1 MKVYRPEIDGLRA
14 ISVIAV
20 ILYHAEFTVA
30 GHTLLSGGYIGV
42 DVFFVI
48 SGFLISQI
56 LLTEI
61 EATGRIDF
69 LKFYARRARRILPAL
84 FAVIF
89 ATMPFAYYFLLP
101 LELTDYANS
110 VGSSLLFGSNIY
122 FHFTAAQYGEPNTLL
137 KPFLHT
143 WSLSVEEQFYIA
155 FPVLLLIVRR
165 YLKSRF
171 LPCVLVAAALS
182 FVFCFV
188 TVRHDPQ
195 QAFYSPLTRAWELL
209 AGTLLAYYEVRRG
222 RPRPQP
228 LLAAAGLIL
237 VLGSLILFG
246 KDTVHPGRI
255 TVIPV
260 VGTCLVLAFASREN
274 AAGRLLASRPA
285 ALTGLV
291 SYSLYLWHY
300 PVFAFWRL
308 TSLNFSNGDK
318 LLAVAVTVLISVVS
332 FVVIEKPLRHTRRSR
347 ALWITLSSSVVTI
360 AAAVLSAIHM
370 AGFPNR
376 LDDVYSPVA
385 QANEARLES
394 TFLSLNDN
402 IQAGKPI
409 IFIIGDSHARNW
421 SIALKNYIDT
431 DRYQIVALSYLNC
444 MVEIKNDIVK
454 APSRASIYDKY
465 CIPFEKYINDKSLLS
480 RTKAI
485 FLTSLRP
492 FEYTVNPFRFELIS
506 WMKSH
511 SDNARVF
518 VFGNYFQLDELH
530 SCLGLMFQRKSD
542 ASICLRE
549 ASYPPANQP
558 LEQLPFFPSGLPFT
572 YVDIVKLHCDYDKE
586 KCLTSS
592 KGVPFII
599 DWNHMTAEFLTT
611 LIGDILE
618 KRTADLRSDGLLDF
632 LVPPH
637 AGQSERTASSQP
649 SAAATLSASPSN

>member
-1 MKVYRPEIDGLRA
+1 M
-14 ISVIAV
+14 IAV
-20 ILYHAEFTVA
+20 ILYHAEFTIA
-30 GHTLLSGGYIGV
+30 GHTLLQGGYIGV

-89 ATMPFAYYFLLP
+89 VTIPFAYYLLLP
-101 LELTDYANS
+101 SELLDYANS
-110 VGSSLLFGSNIY
+110 IGSTLLFGSNIY
-122 FHFTAAQYGEPNTLL
+122 FYFTAAQYGEPNTLL

-143 WSLSVEEQFYIA
+143 WSLSVEEQFYIG
-155 FPVLLLIVRR
+155 FPLLLLIVRR

-171 LPCVLVAAALS
+171 LPCVLLVASLS
-182 FVFCFV
+182 FVLCLV
-188 TVRHDPQ
+188 TVRYDQQ

-209 AGTLLAYYEVRRG
+209 AGTLLAYHDVRRG
-222 RPRPQP
+222 RTRPRP
-228 LLAAAGLIL
+228 LLAAVGLVL
-237 VLGSLILFG
+237 VLGSLILFR
-246 KDTVHPGRI
+246 KDTAHPGLF

-260 VGTCLVLAFASREN
+260 IGTCLLLAFASQQH
-274 AAGRLLASRPA
+274 AVGRLLASPPA
-285 ALTGLV
+285 ALTGIV

-300 PVFAFWRL
+300 PVFAFLRL
-308 TSLNFSNGDK
+308 TSLNFNNGDK
-318 LLAVAVTVLISVVS
+318 LLAIAATVLVAVVS
-332 FVVIEKPLRHTRRSR
+332 FVVIEKPLRHSRRSR
-347 ALWITLSSSVVTI
+347 ALWIYLGSSAATI
-360 AAAVLSAIHM
+360 TAAVVSAISM
-370 AGFPNR
+370 AGFPHR
-376 LDDVYSPVA
+376 LDQIYPPLA
-385 QANEARLES
+385 QTNEARLES
-394 TFLSLNDN
+394 TFLSLNNN

-421 SIALKNYIDT
+421 SIALKNYIDS
-431 DRYQIVALSYLNC
+431 DRYQVVAISYLNC

-454 APSRASIYDKY
+454 APSRASIFDKY
-465 CIPFEKYINDKSLLS
+465 CIPFEKFINDKSLLS

-492 FEYTVNPFRFELIS
+492 FEYTVNPFRFELLS

-511 SDNARVF
+511 SDDARIF

-549 ASYPPANQP
+549 ATYPPANQP
-558 LEQLPFFPSGLPFT
+558 LEQLPFFPSDLAFT

-592 KGVPFII
+592 RGVPFIT
-599 DWNHMTAEFLTT
+599 DWNHLTAEFLTT

-618 KRTADLRSDGLLDF
+618 KRTADLRGDGLLDF

-637 AGQSERTASSQP
+637 ARQSERTASSQP
-649 SAAATLSASPSN
+649 NAGRTSSASPSD

>member
-30 GHTLLSGGYIGV
+30 GHTLLRGGYIGV

-84 FAVIF
+84 FAVVF
-89 ATMPFAYYFLLP
+89 ATIPFAYYLLLP
-101 LELTDYANS
+101 SELLDYANS
-110 VGSSLLFGSNIY
+110 IGSSLLFGSNIY
-122 FHFTAAQYGEPNTLL
+122 FYFTAAQYGEPNTLL

-143 WSLSVEEQFYIA
+143 WSLSVEEQFYIG
-155 FPVLLLIVRR
+155 FPLLLLFTRR

-171 LPCVLVAAALS
+171 LPCVLLVASFS
-182 FVFCFV
+182 FVLCVV
-188 TVRHDPQ
+188 TVRYDQQ
-195 QAFYSPLTRAWELL
+195 QAFYSPFTRAWELL
-209 AGTLLAYYEVRRG
+209 AGTLLACHEMRRG
-222 RPRPQP
+222 RTRPRP
-228 LLAAAGLIL
+228 LLAAAGVVL
-237 VLGSLILFG
+237 VLGSLILFR
-246 KDTVHPGRI
+246 KDTVHPGLL

-260 VGTCLVLAFASREN
+260 IGTCLVLAFAGHQD
-274 AAGRLLASRPA
+274 AVGRLLASRPA

-300 PVFAFWRL
+300 PVFAFLRL
-308 TSLNFSNGDK
+308 TSLNLNNGDK
-318 LLAVAVTVLISVVS
+318 FLAIAATVLVAVVS
-332 FVVIEKPLRHTRRSR
+332 FVVIEKPLRHTRKSR
-347 ALWITLSSSVVTI
+347 ALWIYLGSSVATI
-360 AAAVLSAIHM
+360 TAAVVSAISM
-370 AGFPNR
+370 AGFPHR
-376 LDDVYSPVA
+376 LDQIYPPLA

-394 TFLSLNDN
+394 TFLSLNNN

-421 SIALKNYIDT
+421 SIALKNYIDS
-431 DRYQIVALSYLNC
+431 DRYQVVAISYLNC

-492 FEYTVNPFRFELIS
+492 FEYTVNPFRFELLS

-511 SDNARVF
+511 SDDARIF
-518 VFGNYFQLDELH
+518 VFGNYFQLDDLH

-549 ASYPPANQP
+549 ATYPPANQP
-558 LEQLPFFPSGLPFT
+558 LEQLPFFPSDLAFT

-592 KGVPFII
+592 RGVPFIT
-599 DWNHMTAEFLTT
+599 DWNHLTAEFLTT

-618 KRTADLRSDGLLDF
+618 KRTADLRGDGLLDF

-637 AGQSERTASSQP
+637 ARQSERTASSQP
-649 SAAATLSASPSN
+649 NAGRTSSASP

>member
-30 GHTLLSGGYIGV
+30 GHTLLQGGYIGV

-48 SGFLISQI
+48 SGFLISRI

-110 VGSSLLFGSNIY
+110 IGSSLLFGSNIY
-122 FHFTAAQYGEPNTLL
+122 FYFTAAQYGEPNTLL

-143 WSLSVEEQFYIA
+143 WSLSVEEQFYIG

-237 VLGSLILFG
+237 VVGSLILFEKG
-246 KDTVHPGRI
+246 TVHPGRV

-260 VGTCLVLAFASREN
+260 LGTCLVLAFASREN
-274 AAGRLLASRPA
+274 AIGRLLASRPA

-308 TSLNFSNGDK
+308 TSLDFGNSDK
-318 LLAVAVTVLISVVS
+318 FLAITVTVLVSVVS
-332 FVVIEKPLRHTRRSR
+332 FVVVEKPLRHSRRSR
-347 ALWITLSSSVVTI
+347 ALWVTLSSSVATI
-360 AAAVLSAIHM
+360 AAAVLSAIMM
-370 AGFPNR
+370 AGFPHR
-376 LDDVYSPVA
+376 LDDVYSPLA

-402 IQAGKPI
+402 IQAEKPV
-409 IFIIGDSHARNW
+409 IFIIGDSHARN
-421 SIALKNYIDT
+421 
-431 DRYQIVALSYLNC
+431 
-444 MVEIKNDIVK
+444 
-454 APSRASIYDKY
+454 
-465 CIPFEKYINDKSLLS
+465 YINDKSLLS

-492 FEYTVNPFRFELIS
+492 FEYTANAFRFELIS

-518 VFGNYFQLDELH
+518 VFGNYFQLDESH

-558 LEQLPFFPSGLPFT
+558 LAQLPLFPSDLAFT

-592 KGVPFII
+592 KGVPFIT

-637 AGQSERTASSQP
+637 ASQAERTASSQP
-649 SAAATLSASPSN
+649 NATSSASPSN

>member
-1 MKVYRPEIDGLRA
+1 M
-14 ISVIAV
+14 IAV

-30 GHTLLSGGYIGV
+30 GHTLLQGGYIGV

-89 ATMPFAYYFLLP
+89 ATSPFAYYLLLP
-101 LELTDYANS
+101 SELLDYANS
-110 VGSSLLFGSNIY
+110 IGSSLLFGSNLY
-122 FHFTAAQYGEPNTLL
+122 FYFTAAQYGEPNTLL

-143 WSLSVEEQFYIA
+143 WSLSVEEQFYIG
-155 FPVLLLIVRR
+155 FPLLLLITRR
-165 YLKSRF
+165 YLKSKF
-171 LPCVLVAAALS
+171 LPCVLLVASLS
-182 FVFCFV
+182 FVLCVV
-188 TVRHDPQ
+188 TVRYDQQ

-209 AGTLLAYYEVRRG
+209 AGTLLACHQVRRG
-222 RPRPQP
+222 RTRPRP
-228 LLAAAGLIL
+228 LLAAAGLVL
-237 VLGSLILFG
+237 VVGSLILFR
-246 KDTVHPGRI
+246 KDTVHPGVL

-260 VGTCLVLAFASREN
+260 IGTCLVLAFAGN
-274 AAGRLLASRPA
+274 QDAVGRLLASRPA

-300 PVFAFWRL
+300 PVFAFLRL
-308 TSLNFSNGDK
+308 TSLNLNNGDK
-318 LLAVAVTVLISVVS
+318 FLAIAATVLVAVVS
-332 FVVIEKPLRHTRRSR
+332 FVVIEKPLRHTRKSR
-347 ALWITLSSSVVTI
+347 AFWIYLSSSVATI
-360 AAAVLSAIHM
+360 TAAVVSAISM
-370 AGFPNR
+370 AGFPHR
-376 LDDVYSPVA
+376 LDQIYPPLA
-385 QANEARLES
+385 QTNEARLES
-394 TFLSLNDN
+394 TFLSLNNN

-431 DRYQIVALSYLNC
+431 DRYQVVAVSYLNC

-465 CIPFEKYINDKSLLS
+465 CIPFEKFVNDKSLLS

-492 FEYTVNPFRFELIS
+492 FEYTVNPFRFELLS

-511 SDNARVF
+511 SDDARIF

-549 ASYPPANQP
+549 ATYPPANQP
-558 LEQLPFFPSGLPFT
+558 LEQLPFFPSDLAFT

-592 KGVPFII
+592 KGVPFIT
-599 DWNHMTAEFLTT
+599 DWNHLTAEFLTT

-618 KRTADLRSDGLLDF
+618 MRTADLRGDGLLDF

-637 AGQSERTASSQP
+637 ARQSERTASSQP
-649 SAAATLSASPSN
+649 NVGRTSSASP

>member
-20 ILYHAEFTVA
+20 ILYHAELTVA
-30 GHTLLSGGYIGV
+30 GHTLLRGGYIGV

-48 SGFLISQI
+48 SGFLISQV

-69 LKFYARRARRILPAL
+69 LKFYTRRARRILPAL

-89 ATMPFAYYFLLP
+89 ATIPFAYYLLLP
-101 LELTDYANS
+101 SELLDYANS
-110 VGSSLLFGSNIY
+110 IGSSLLFGSNIY
-122 FHFTAAQYGEPNTLL
+122 FYFTAAQYGEPNTLL

-143 WSLSVEEQFYIA
+143 WSLSVEEQFYIG
-155 FPVLLLIVRR
+155 FPLLLLIVRR

-171 LPCVLVAAALS
+171 LPCVLLVASLS
-182 FVFCFV
+182 FVLCVV
-188 TVRHDPQ
+188 TVRYDQQ

-209 AGTLLAYYEVRRG
+209 AGTLLAYHEVGRG
-222 RPRPQP
+222 RTRPRP
-228 LLAAAGLIL
+228 LLAAAGLVL
-237 VLGSLILFG
+237 VLGSLIFFR
-246 KDTVHPGRI
+246 KDTVHPGLV

-260 VGTCLVLAFASREN
+260 IGTCLVLAFTSQQDAV
-274 AAGRLLASRPA
+274 GRLLASRPA

-300 PVFAFWRL
+300 PVFAFARL
-308 TSLNFSNGDK
+308 TSLNFNNGDK
-318 LLAVAVTVLISVVS
+318 VLAIAATVLVAVVS

-347 ALWITLSSSVVTI
+347 ALWIYLSSSVVTI
-360 AAAVLSAIHM
+360 TAAVVSAVYM
-370 AGFPNR
+370 AGFPHR
-376 LDDVYSPVA
+376 LDQVYPSLA
-385 QANEARLES
+385 QMNEARLES
-394 TFLSLNDN
+394 TFLSLNNN

-421 SIALKNYIDT
+421 SIALKNYIDA
-431 DRYQIVALSYLNC
+431 DRYQVVAISYLNC

-492 FEYTVNPFRFELIS
+492 FEYTVNPFRFELLS

-511 SDNARVF
+511 SDDARIF

-549 ASYPPANQP
+549 ATYPPANQP
-558 LEQLPFFPSGLPFT
+558 LEQLPFFPPDLAFT

-592 KGVPFII
+592 RGVPFIT
-599 DWNHMTAEFLTT
+599 DWNHLTAEFLTT

-618 KRTADLRSDGLLDF
+618 KRTADLRGDGLLDF

-637 AGQSERTASSQP
+637 ARQPERTASSQP
-649 SAAATLSASPSN
+649 NAGRPSSASP

>member
-20 ILYHAEFTVA
+20 ILYHAEFTIA
-30 GHTLLSGGYIGV
+30 GHTLLQGGYIGV

-89 ATMPFAYYFLLP
+89 ATIPFAYYLLLP
-101 LELTDYANS
+101 SELLDYANS
-110 VGSSLLFGSNIY
+110 IGSTLLFGSNIY
-122 FHFTAAQYGEPNTLL
+122 FYFTAAQYGEPNTLL

-143 WSLSVEEQFYIA
+143 WSLSVEEQFYIG
-155 FPVLLLIVRR
+155 FPLLLLITRR

-171 LPCVLVAAALS
+171 LPCVLLVASLS
-182 FVFCFV
+182 FVLCVV
-188 TVRHDPQ
+188 TVRYDQQ
-195 QAFYSPLTRAWELL
+195 QAFYSPLTRTWELL
-209 AGTLLAYYEVRRG
+209 AGTLLAYHQVRRG
-222 RPRPQP
+222 RTRPRP
-228 LLAAAGLIL
+228 LLAAAGLVL
-237 VLGSLILFG
+237 VVGSLILFR
-246 KDTVHPGRI
+246 KDTVHPGVL

-260 VGTCLVLAFASREN
+260 IGTCLVLAFAGHQD
-274 AAGRLLASRPA
+274 AVGRLLASRPA
-285 ALTGLV
+285 VLTGLV

-300 PVFAFWRL
+300 PIFAFWRL
-308 TSLNFSNGDK
+308 TNLNFDNVDK
-318 LLAVAVTVLISVVS
+318 FLAIAATALVAAVS

-347 ALWITLSSSVVTI
+347 ALWTTLSSSVVTI
-360 AAAVLSAIHM
+360 TAAVLSAIYM
-370 AGFPNR
+370 DGFPYR
-376 LDDVYSPVA
+376 LNEVYPPLA
-385 QANEARLES
+385 QASEARLES
-394 TFLSLNDN
+394 TFLSLNNN
-402 IQAGKPI
+402 IQAGKPV

-431 DRYQIVALSYLNC
+431 DRYQVVALSYLNC
-444 MVEIKNDIVK
+444 MVEIKNDIVR

-465 CIPFEKYINDKSLLS
+465 CIPFEKFINDKSLLS

-485 FLTSLRP
+485 FLTSFRP
-492 FEYTVNPFRFELIS
+492 FEYTVNPFRFELLS

-511 SDNARVF
+511 SDNARIF
-518 VFGNYFQLDELH
+518 VFGNYFQLDQSH
-530 SCLGLMFQRKSD
+530 WCLGLMLQRKSD

-549 ASYPPANQP
+549 ATYPLANQP
-558 LEQLPFFPSGLPFT
+558 LAQLPFYPFDLAFT

-592 KGVPFII
+592 RGVPFIT
-599 DWNHMTAEFLTT
+599 DWNHMTAEFLIS

-632 LVPPH
+632 LVPPR
-637 AGQSERTASSQP
+637 ARQAERTASSQP
-649 SAAATLSASPSN
+649 NDGSTSSPSP

>member
-20 ILYHAEFTVA
+20 ILYHAEFTIA
-30 GHTLLSGGYIGV
+30 GHTLLRGGYIGV

-84 FAVIF
+84 FAVVF
-89 ATMPFAYYFLLP
+89 ATIPFAYYLLLP
-101 LELTDYANS
+101 SELLDFANS
-110 VGSSLLFGSNIY
+110 IGSSLLFGSNIY
-122 FHFTAAQYGEPNTLL
+122 FYFTAAQYGEPNTLL

-143 WSLSVEEQFYIA
+143 WSLSVEEQFYIG
-155 FPVLLLIVRR
+155 FPLLLLITRR
-165 YLKSRF
+165 YFKSRF
-171 LPCVLVAAALS
+171 LPCVLLVASLS
-182 FVFCFV
+182 FVLCVV
-188 TVRHDPQ
+188 TVRYDQQ

-209 AGTLLAYYEVRRG
+209 AGTLLAYHEVRRG
-222 RPRPQP
+222 RPRPRP
-228 LLAAAGLIL
+228 LLAAAGLLL
-237 VLGSLILFG
+237 VLGSLILFR
-246 KDTVHPGRI
+246 KDTVHPGLV

-260 VGTCLVLAFASREN
+260 IGTCLVLAFAGHQD
-274 AAGRLLASRPA
+274 AVGRLLASRPA

-300 PVFAFWRL
+300 PVFAFLRL
-308 TSLNFSNGDK
+308 TSLNFNNGDK
-318 LLAVAVTVLISVVS
+318 FLAIAATVLVAVVS
-332 FVVIEKPLRHTRRSR
+332 FIVIEKPLRHSRKSR
-347 ALWITLSSSVVTI
+347 ALWIYLGSSVATI
-360 AAAVLSAIHM
+360 TAAVVSAISM
-370 AGFPNR
+370 AGFPHR
-376 LDDVYSPVA
+376 LDQIYPPLA
-385 QANEARLES
+385 QTNEARLES
-394 TFLSLNDN
+394 TFLSLNNN

-421 SIALKNYIDT
+421 SIALKNYIDA
-431 DRYQIVALSYLNC
+431 DRYQVVAISYLNC

-465 CIPFEKYINDKSLLS
+465 CIPFEKFINDKSLLS

-492 FEYTVNPFRFELIS
+492 FEYTVNPFRFELLS

-511 SDNARVF
+511 SDDARIF

-549 ASYPPANQP
+549 ATYPPPNQP
-558 LEQLPFFPSGLPFT
+558 LEQLPFFPSDLAFT

-592 KGVPFII
+592 RGVPFIT
-599 DWNHMTAEFLTT
+599 DWNHLTAEFLTT

-637 AGQSERTASSQP
+637 ARQSERTASSQ
-649 SAAATLSASPSN
+649 SNAGRTSSASP

>member
-30 GHTLLSGGYIGV
+30 GRTLLRGGYIGV
-42 DVFFVI
+42 DIFFVI
-48 SGFLISQI
+48 SGFLISKI
-56 LLTEI
+56 LLTEL

-84 FAVIF
+84 FAVVLT
-89 ATMPFAYYFLLP
+89 TMPFAYCLLLP
-101 LELTDYANS
+101 SELLDYANS
-110 VGSSLLFGSNIY
+110 IGSSLLFGSNIY
-122 FHFTAAQYGEPNTLL
+122 FYSTAALYGEPGTLL

-143 WSLSVEEQFYIA
+143 WSLSVEEQFYIG

-165 YLKSRF
+165 YLRSRF
-171 LPCVLVAAALS
+171 LPCVLLVASLS
-182 FVFCFV
+182 FVLCVV
-188 TVRHDPQ
+188 TVRYDQQ

-209 AGTLLAYYEVRRG
+209 AGTLLAYHEVRRG
-222 RPRPQP
+222 RTRPRP
-228 LLAAAGLIL
+228 LLAAAGFVL
-237 VLGSLILFG
+237 VLGSLILFR
-246 KDTVHPGRI
+246 KDTVHPGLL
-255 TVIPV
+255 TAIPV
-260 VGTCLVLAFASREN
+260 IGTCLVLAFAGHQN
-274 AAGRLLASRPA
+274 AVGRLLASRPA

-300 PVFAFWRL
+300 PIFAFWRQ
-308 TSLNFSNGDK
+308 TDVHFSNGDK
-318 LLAVAVTVLISVVS
+318 FLAVAVTVLVAVVS
-332 FVVIEKPLRHTRRSR
+332 FVVVEKPLRHTRKSR
-347 ALWITLSSSVVTI
+347 VLWITLSSSVATI
-360 AAAVLSAIHM
+360 TAAVVSAVSM
-370 AGFPNR
+370 AGFPHR
-376 LDDVYSPVA
+376 LDEVYPPLA
-385 QANEARLES
+385 QTNEARLES
-394 TFLSLNDN
+394 TFHSLNND
-402 IQAGKPI
+402 IQPGKPI

-421 SIALKNYIDT
+421 SIALKNYIDA
-431 DRYQIVALSYLNC
+431 DRYEIVSISYLNC
-444 MVEIKNDIVK
+444 LVEIKNDIVR
-454 APSRASIYDKY
+454 APSRASIYDQY
-465 CIPFEKYINDKSLLS
+465 CIPFERYVNDKSLLS

-518 VFGNYFQLDELH
+518 VFGNYFQLKESQ

-558 LEQLPFFPSGLPFT
+558 LEQLPFFPSDLAFT
-572 YVDIVKLHCDYDKE
+572 YVDIVKLHCDYNKE

-592 KGVPFII
+592 RGVPFIT
-599 DWNHMTAEFLTT
+599 DWNHLTAEFLTT

-618 KRTADLRSDGLLDF
+618 KRTADLRVDGLLDF

-637 AGQSERTASSQP
+637 ARLSERTASSQP
-649 SAAATLSASPSN
+649 NDGSTSSASP

>member
-1 MKVYRPEIDGLRA
+1 MKVYRLEIDGLRA

-30 GHTLLSGGYIGV
+30 GHTLLRGGYIGV

-89 ATMPFAYYFLLP
+89 ATIPFAYYLLLP
-101 LELTDYANS
+101 SELLDYANS
-110 VGSSLLFGSNIY
+110 IGSTLLFGSNIY
-122 FHFTAAQYGEPNTLL
+122 FYFTAAQYGEPNTLL

-143 WSLSVEEQFYIA
+143 WSLSVEEQFYIG
-155 FPVLLLIVRR
+155 FPLLLLITRR

-171 LPCVLVAAALS
+171 LPCVLLVASLS
-182 FVFCFV
+182 FVLCVV
-188 TVRHDPQ
+188 TVRYDQQ
-195 QAFYSPLTRAWELL
+195 QAFYSPLTRTWELL
-209 AGTLLAYYEVRRG
+209 AGTLLAYHQVRRG
-222 RPRPQP
+222 RTRPRP
-228 LLAAAGLIL
+228 LLAAAGLVL
-237 VLGSLILFG
+237 VVGSLILFR
-246 KDTVHPGRI
+246 KDTVHPGVL

-260 VGTCLVLAFASREN
+260 IGTCLVLAFAGHQD
-274 AAGRLLASRPA
+274 AVGRLLASRPA
-285 ALTGLV
+285 VLTGLV

-300 PVFAFWRL
+300 PIFAFWRL
-308 TSLNFSNGDK
+308 TNLNFDNVDK
-318 LLAVAVTVLISVVS
+318 FLAIAATALVAAVS

-347 ALWITLSSSVVTI
+347 ALWTTLSSSVVTI
-360 AAAVLSAIHM
+360 TAAVLSAIYM
-370 AGFPNR
+370 DGFPYR
-376 LDDVYSPVA
+376 LNEVYPPLA
-385 QANEARLES
+385 QASEARLES
-394 TFLSLNDN
+394 TFLSLNNN
-402 IQAGKPI
+402 IQAGKPV

-431 DRYQIVALSYLNC
+431 DRYQVVALSYLNC
-444 MVEIKNDIVK
+444 MVEIKNDIVR

-465 CIPFEKYINDKSLLS
+465 CIPFEKFINDKSLLS

-485 FLTSLRP
+485 FLTSFRP
-492 FEYTVNPFRFELIS
+492 FEYTVNPFRFELLS

-511 SDNARVF
+511 SDNARIF
-518 VFGNYFQLDELH
+518 VFGNYFQLDQSH
-530 SCLGLMFQRKSD
+530 WCLGLMLQRKSD

-549 ASYPPANQP
+549 ATYPPANQP
-558 LEQLPFFPSGLPFT
+558 LAQLPFYPSDLAFT

-592 KGVPFII
+592 RGVPFIT
-599 DWNHMTAEFLTT
+599 DWNHMTAEFLIS

-632 LVPPH
+632 LVPPR
-637 AGQSERTASSQP
+637 ARQAERTASSQP
-649 SAAATLSASPSN
+649 NDGSTSSPSP

>member
-20 ILYHAEFTVA
+20 ILYHAEFTIA
-30 GHTLLSGGYIGV
+30 GHTLLRGGYIGV

-84 FAVIF
+84 FAVVFVTI
-89 ATMPFAYYFLLP
+89 PFAYYLLLP
-101 LELTDYANS
+101 SELLDFANS
-110 VGSSLLFGSNIY
+110 IGSSLLFGSNIY
-122 FHFTAAQYGEPNTLL
+122 FYFTAAQYGEPNTLL

-143 WSLSVEEQFYIA
+143 WSLSVEEQFYIG
-155 FPVLLLIVRR
+155 FPLLLLITRR
-165 YLKSRF
+165 YFKSRF
-171 LPCVLVAAALS
+171 LPCVLLVASLS
-182 FVFCFV
+182 FVLCVV
-188 TVRHDPQ
+188 TVRYDQQ

-209 AGTLLAYYEVRRG
+209 AGTLLAYHEVRRG
-222 RPRPQP
+222 RPRPRP
-228 LLAAAGLIL
+228 LLAAAGLLL
-237 VLGSLILFG
+237 VLGSLILFR
-246 KDTVHPGRI
+246 KDTVHPGLV

-260 VGTCLVLAFASREN
+260 IGTCLVLAFAGHQD
-274 AAGRLLASRPA
+274 AVGRLLASRPA

-300 PVFAFWRL
+300 PVFAFLRL
-308 TSLNFSNGDK
+308 TSLNFNNGDRF
-318 LLAVAVTVLISVVS
+318 LAIAATVLVAVVS
-332 FVVIEKPLRHTRRSR
+332 FIVIEKPLRHSRKSR
-347 ALWITLSSSVVTI
+347 ALWIYLGSSVATI
-360 AAAVLSAIHM
+360 TAAVVSAISM
-370 AGFPNR
+370 AGFPHR
-376 LDDVYSPVA
+376 LDQIYPPLA
-385 QANEARLES
+385 QTNEARLES
-394 TFLSLNDN
+394 TFLSLNNN

-421 SIALKNYIDT
+421 SIALKNYIDA
-431 DRYQIVALSYLNC
+431 DRYQVVAISYLNC

-492 FEYTVNPFRFELIS
+492 FEYTVNPFRFELLS

-511 SDNARVF
+511 SDDARIF

-549 ASYPPANQP
+549 ATYPPPNQP
-558 LEQLPFFPSGLPFT
+558 LEQLPFFPSDLAFT

-586 KCLTSS
+586 RCLTSS
-592 KGVPFII
+592 RGVPFIT
-599 DWNHMTAEFLTT
+599 DWNHLTAEFLTT

-637 AGQSERTASSQP
+637 ARQSERTASSQP
-649 SAAATLSASPSN
+649 NAGRTSSASP

>member
-1 MKVYRPEIDGLRA
+1 M
-14 ISVIAV
+14 IAV
-20 ILYHAEFTVA
+20 ILYHAEFTIA
-30 GHTLLSGGYIGV
+30 GHTLLRGGYIGV

-84 FAVIF
+84 FAVVFVTI
-89 ATMPFAYYFLLP
+89 PFAYYLLLP
-101 LELTDYANS
+101 SELLDFANS
-110 VGSSLLFGSNIY
+110 IGSSLLFGSNIY
-122 FHFTAAQYGEPNTLL
+122 FYFTAAQYGEPNTLL

-143 WSLSVEEQFYIA
+143 WSLSVEEQFYIG
-155 FPVLLLIVRR
+155 FPLLLLITRR
-165 YLKSRF
+165 YFKSRF
-171 LPCVLVAAALS
+171 LPCVLLVASLS
-182 FVFCFV
+182 FVLCVV
-188 TVRHDPQ
+188 TVRYDQQ

-209 AGTLLAYYEVRRG
+209 AGTLLAYHEVRRG
-222 RPRPQP
+222 RPRPRP
-228 LLAAAGLIL
+228 LLAAAGLLL
-237 VLGSLILFG
+237 VLGSLILFR
-246 KDTVHPGRI
+246 KDTVHPGLV

-260 VGTCLVLAFASREN
+260 IGTCLVLAFAGHQD
-274 AAGRLLASRPA
+274 AVGRLLASRPA

-300 PVFAFWRL
+300 PVFAFLRL
-308 TSLNFSNGDK
+308 TSLNFNNGDRF
-318 LLAVAVTVLISVVS
+318 LAIAATVLVAVVS
-332 FVVIEKPLRHTRRSR
+332 FIVIEKPLRHSRKSR
-347 ALWITLSSSVVTI
+347 ALWIYLGSSVATI
-360 AAAVLSAIHM
+360 TAAVVSAISM
-370 AGFPNR
+370 AGFPHR
-376 LDDVYSPVA
+376 LDQIYPPLA
-385 QANEARLES
+385 QTNEARLES
-394 TFLSLNDN
+394 TFLSLNNN

-421 SIALKNYIDT
+421 SIALKNYIDA
-431 DRYQIVALSYLNC
+431 DRYQVVAISYLNC

-492 FEYTVNPFRFELIS
+492 FEYTVNPFRFELLS

-511 SDNARVF
+511 SDDARIF

-549 ASYPPANQP
+549 ATYPPPNQP
-558 LEQLPFFPSGLPFT
+558 LEQLPFFPSDLAFT

-586 KCLTSS
+586 RCLTSS
-592 KGVPFII
+592 RGVPFIT
-599 DWNHMTAEFLTT
+599 DWNHLTAEFLTT

-637 AGQSERTASSQP
+637 ARQSERTASSQP
-649 SAAATLSASPSN
+649 NAGRTSSASP

>member
-1 MKVYRPEIDGLRA
+1 MKVYRPELDGLRA
-14 ISVIAV
+14 ISVTAV

-30 GHTLLSGGYIGV
+30 GHTLLRGGYIGV

-69 LKFYARRARRILPAL
+69 LKFYTRRARRILPAL
-84 FAVIF
+84 FAVVF
-89 ATMPFAYYFLLP
+89 TTMPFAYYLLLP
-101 LELTDYANS
+101 SELLDYANS
-110 VGSSLLFGSNIY
+110 IGSSLLFGSNIY
-122 FHFTAAQYGEPNTLL
+122 FYFTAAQYGEPITLL

-143 WSLSVEEQFYIA
+143 WSLSVEEQFYIG
-155 FPVLLLIVRR
+155 FPLLLLITRR

-171 LPCVLVAAALS
+171 LLCVLLMAALS
-182 FVFCFV
+182 FAFCV
-188 TVRHDPQ
+188 LTLRQDQQ

-209 AGTLLAYYEVRRG
+209 AGTLLAYYELRRG
-222 RPRPQP
+222 CARPRP
-228 LLAAAGLIL
+228 LLAGAGLAL

-246 KDTVHPGRI
+246 KDTAHPGRL

-260 VGTCLVLAFASREN
+260 IGTCLVLAFASREN

-300 PVFAFWRL
+300 PIFAFWRL
-308 TSLNFSNGDK
+308 TSLSFDNGDK
-318 LLAVAVTVLISVVS
+318 FLAVAATALVAVVS
-332 FVVIEKPLRHTRRSR
+332 FVIIEKPIRYTRRNR
-347 ALWITLSSSVVTI
+347 AFWIYLSSSVATI
-360 AAAVLSAIHM
+360 AAAVLSAVTM
-370 AGFPNR
+370 AGFPHR
-376 LDDVYSPVA
+376 LDEVYPPLA

-402 IQAGKPI
+402 IQAGKPV

-431 DRYQIVALSYLNC
+431 DRYQVVALSYLNC

-454 APSRASIYDKY
+454 APSRANIYDKY

-492 FEYTVNPFRFELIS
+492 FEYTVNPFRFELLS

-518 VFGNYFQLDELH
+518 VFGNYFQLDESH

-549 ASYPPANQP
+549 ANYPPANQA
-558 LEQLPFFPSGLPFT
+558 LAQLPFFPSDLAFT
-572 YVDIVKLHCDYDKE
+572 YVDTVKLHCDYDKE

-592 KGVPFII
+592 RGVPFIT

-637 AGQSERTASSQP
+637 ATQAERTASSQP
-649 SAAATLSASPSN
+649 NAGPTPAASP

>member
-30 GHTLLSGGYIGV
+30 GHTLLRGGYIGV

-84 FAVIF
+84 LAVIF
-89 ATMPFAYYFLLP
+89 ATIPFAYYLLLP
-101 LELTDYANS
+101 SELLDYANS
-110 VGSSLLFGSNIY
+110 IGSTLLFGSNFY
-122 FHFTAAQYGEPNTLL
+122 FYFTATQYGEPNTLL

-143 WSLSVEEQFYIA
+143 WSLSVEEQFYIG
-155 FPVLLLIVRR
+155 FPLLLLITRR
-165 YLKSRF
+165 YLKSRV
-171 LPCVLVAAALS
+171 LPCVSLVASLS
-182 FVFCFV
+182 FVLCVV
-188 TVRHDPQ
+188 TVRYDQQ
-195 QAFYSPLTRAWELL
+195 QAFYSPLTRTWELL
-209 AGTLLAYYEVRRG
+209 AGTLLAYHQVRRG
-222 RPRPQP
+222 RIRPRP
-228 LLAAAGLIL
+228 LLAAAGLVL
-237 VLGSLILFG
+237 VVGSLILFR
-246 KDTVHPGRI
+246 KDTVHPGVL

-260 VGTCLVLAFASREN
+260 IGTCLVLAFAGHQD
-274 AAGRLLASRPA
+274 AVGRLLASRPA

-300 PVFAFWRL
+300 PIFAFLRL
-308 TSLNFSNGDK
+308 TSLNLNNGDK
-318 LLAVAVTVLISVVS
+318 FLAIAATVLVAVVN
-332 FVVIEKPLRHTRRSR
+332 FVIIEKPLRHTRRSR
-347 ALWITLSSSVVTI
+347 ALWITLSSSVATI
-360 AAAVLSAIHM
+360 TAAVVSAISM
-370 AGFPNR
+370 AGFPHR
-376 LDDVYSPVA
+376 LDQIYPPLA

-394 TFLSLNDN
+394 TFLSLNNN
-402 IQAGKPI
+402 IQAAKPI

-421 SIALKNYIDT
+421 SIALKNHIDT
-431 DRYQIVALSYLNC
+431 DRYQVVAVSYLNC
-444 MVEIKNDIVK
+444 MVEIKNDIVR

-465 CIPFEKYINDKSLLS
+465 CIPFEKFINDKTLLN

-492 FEYTVNPFRFELIS
+492 FEYTVNPFRFELLS

-511 SDNARVF
+511 SDDARIF

-549 ASYPPANQP
+549 ATYPPANQP
-558 LEQLPFFPSGLPFT
+558 LEQLPFFPSNLAFT

-592 KGVPFII
+592 RGVPFIT
-599 DWNHMTAEFLTT
+599 DWNHLTAEFLTT

-618 KRTADLRSDGLLDF
+618 KRTADLRGDGLLDF

-637 AGQSERTASSQP
+637 ARQSERTASSQP
-649 SAAATLSASPSN
+649 NAGRTSSASP

>member
-1 MKVYRPEIDGLRA
+1 M
-14 ISVIAV
+14 IAV

-30 GHTLLSGGYIGV
+30 GHTLLQGGYIGV

-89 ATMPFAYYFLLP
+89 ATSPFAYYLLLP
-101 LELTDYANS
+101 SELLDYANS
-110 VGSSLLFGSNIY
+110 IGSSLLFGSNLY
-122 FHFTAAQYGEPNTLL
+122 FYFTAAQYGEPNTLL

-143 WSLSVEEQFYIA
+143 WSLSVEEQFYIG
-155 FPVLLLIVRR
+155 FPLLLLITRR
-165 YLKSRF
+165 YLKSKF
-171 LPCVLVAAALS
+171 LPCVLLVASLS
-182 FVFCFV
+182 FVLCVV
-188 TVRHDPQ
+188 TVRYDQQ

-209 AGTLLAYYEVRRG
+209 AGTLLACHQVRRG
-222 RPRPQP
+222 RTRPRP
-228 LLAAAGLIL
+228 LLAAAGLVL
-237 VLGSLILFG
+237 VVGSLILFR
-246 KDTVHPGRI
+246 KDTVHPGVL

-260 VGTCLVLAFASREN
+260 IGTCLVLAFAGN
-274 AAGRLLASRPA
+274 QDAVGRLLASRPA

-300 PVFAFWRL
+300 PVFAFLRL
-308 TSLNFSNGDK
+308 TSLNLNNGDK
-318 LLAVAVTVLISVVS
+318 FLAIAATVLVAVVS
-332 FVVIEKPLRHTRRSR
+332 FVVIEKPLRHTRKSR
-347 ALWITLSSSVVTI
+347 AFWIYLSSSVATI
-360 AAAVLSAIHM
+360 TAAVVSAISM
-370 AGFPNR
+370 AGFPHR
-376 LDDVYSPVA
+376 LDQIYPPLA
-385 QANEARLES
+385 QTNEARLES
-394 TFLSLNDN
+394 TFLSLNNN

-431 DRYQIVALSYLNC
+431 DRYQVVAVSYLNC

-465 CIPFEKYINDKSLLS
+465 CIPFEKFVNDKSLLS

-492 FEYTVNPFRFELIS
+492 FEYTVNPFRFELLS

-511 SDNARVF
+511 SDDARIF

-549 ASYPPANQP
+549 ATYPPANQP
-558 LEQLPFFPSGLPFT
+558 LEQLPFFPSDLAFT

-592 KGVPFII
+592 KGVPFIT
-599 DWNHMTAEFLTT
+599 DWNHLTAEFLTT

-618 KRTADLRSDGLLDF
+618 KRTADLRGDGLLDF

-637 AGQSERTASSQP
+637 ARQSERTASSQP
-649 SAAATLSASPSN
+649 NVGRTSSASP